1 MSLTNLTIGLLLFF
15 CPLFLRCQNPDV
27 RFYFDMVY
35 KNAKRT
41 YFGSQEPEF
50 IVQDLRNQYLK
61 VKSKLGTLQFMSWQ
75 CKNSQNVVIIEIID
89 KCSYV
94 CAQRVN
100 VMVYD
105 GKNFSEAKK
114 YVIPIEEIESAVNY
128 YLPYIVKQFD
138 YYEFWYEF
146 IPDKRGF
153 TIGYRVNIEEE
164 FKLLPLLEI
173 QFDGDIFVVSKYY
186 DPPPYLSLPA
196 NKKRFIPKQNEK

>member
-1 MSLTNLTIGLLLFF
+1 MLLTKLYLCLIFLIA
-15 CPLFLRCQNPDV
+15 PLFLLSQNQDV
-27 RFYFDMVY
+27 KYYFDLVY

-50 IVQDLRNQYLK
+50 LVQDIENQYLK
-61 VKSKLGTLQFMSWQ
+61 VKSKLGTIQFITWKS
-75 CKNSQNVVIIEIID
+75 KNSQNIVIVEIIE

-105 GKNFSEAKK
+105 GQNFSECKK
-114 YVIPIEEIESAVNY
+114 YVFPMEEIESAVNY

-146 IPDKRGF
+146 VPQNRGF
-153 TIGYRVNIEEE
+153 IIGYRVNIEED
-164 FKLLPLLEI
+164 FKLLPLVEI

-186 DPPPYLSLPA
+186 DPPPYLELPA
-196 NKKRFIPKQNEK
+196 NKKRFQPKTSK

>member
-1 MSLTNLTIGLLLFF
+1 MLLTKLGLCCILLI
-15 CPLFLRCQNPDV
+15 CPLFLFTQNQDIKY
-27 RFYFDMVY
+27 YFDLVY

-50 IVQDLRNQYLK
+50 LVQDTENQFIK
-61 VKSKLGTLQFMSWQ
+61 VKSKLGIIQFITWKS
-75 CKNSQNVVIIEIID
+75 KNSQNVVIVEVIE
-89 KCSYV
+89 KCSHV

-105 GKNFSEAKK
+105 GHNFSESKK
-114 YVIPIEEIESAVNY
+114 YVIPLEDIESAVNY
-128 YLPYIVKQFD
+128 YLPYIAKQFD

-146 IPDKRGF
+146 IPQSRGF

-164 FKLLPLLEI
+164 FKMIPLVEI

-186 DPPPYLSLPA
+186 DPPPYLELPV
-196 NKKRFIPKQNEK
+196 NKKRFQPKVSK